1 MTPQEYI
8 EQRLNDQQT
17 WLSNKSGQNKKRY
30 ITIQSTLIVLASL
43 VTLVSVFDF
52 PELKYITALIGA
64 LIAILTG
71 IQSLNKYQD
80 HWIEYRTTAESLK
93 REYFLFETKCDPYN
107 TRDSFPVLVE
117 RVEQI
122 LANENLNWQERVKR
136 EEGGSVNADPANQKG
151 DVAEAESGTE

>member
-52 PELKYITALIGA
+52 PELKYITAFIGA

-71 IQSLNKYQD
+71 IQSLNK
-80 HWIEYRTTAESLK
+80 
-93 REYFLFETKCDPYN
+93 
-107 TRDSFPVLVE
+107 
-117 RVEQI
+117 
-122 LANENLNWQERVKR
+122 
-136 EEGGSVNADPANQKG
+136 
-151 DVAEAESGTE
+151 